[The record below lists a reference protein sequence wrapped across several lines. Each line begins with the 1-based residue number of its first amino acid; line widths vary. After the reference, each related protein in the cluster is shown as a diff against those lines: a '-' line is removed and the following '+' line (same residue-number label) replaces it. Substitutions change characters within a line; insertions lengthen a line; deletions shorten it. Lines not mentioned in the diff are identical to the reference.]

1 MSKLKRAFSD
11 PSVDPEVEEE
21 NGETGKPQGLRVV
34 KGLGVLPRSRIAGAS
49 KYNIAELAVGDG
61 FVSSESKDI
70 RNVTV
75 AARAYAK
82 KIARGG
88 GVAPKYVSRKTPEGD
103 YALIRES

>member
-49 KYNIAELAVGDG
+49 KYNIAELAVGDAFG
-61 FVSSESKDI
+61 FLP
-70 RNVTV
+70 R
-75 AARAYAK
+75 
-82 KIARGG
+82 
-88 GVAPKYVSRKTPEGD
+88 RKTSATQQLPLAHIPRRSQKAEG
-103 YALIRES
+103 